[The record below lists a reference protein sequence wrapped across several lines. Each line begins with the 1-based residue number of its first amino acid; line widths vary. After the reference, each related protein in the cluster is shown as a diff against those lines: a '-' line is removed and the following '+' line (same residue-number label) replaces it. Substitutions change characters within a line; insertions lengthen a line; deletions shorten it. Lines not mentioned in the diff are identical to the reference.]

1 MRVAIVED
9 ELYTRKEIKK
19 LLEKYGTENGVSFQI
34 TEFADGDSITENYS
48 SSYDLILM
56 DVEMPF
62 VDGMTASEEIRKVDQ
77 EVTIIFITNAPQY
90 AIKGYKVGALD
101 YILKPVSY
109 YAFSESLKRAIMKIR
124 ARHPEDNYITISVKG
139 GVRKIGINSIDYVE
153 VIDHDLY
160 FHVGTSLIETRG
172 TIREVENQLAPYHFF
187 KCNKGC
193 LINLAKVTGY
203 HRNDV
208 IVGNSTLPVSRSRK
222 KLLQEAIHAY
232 LDGVT

>member
-9 ELYTRKEIKK
+9 ELHTRREIKR
-19 LLEKYGTENGVSFQI
+19 LLERYAAENSVSFHI

-48 SSYDLILM
+48 GCYDLILM

-62 VDGMTASEEIRKVDQ
+62 VDGMTASEEIRRVDQ

-90 AIKGYKVGALD
+90 AIKGYKVGALA

-109 YAFSESLKRAIMKIR
+109 YAFSESVKRAIMKIR
-124 ARHPEDNYITISVKG
+124 ARHPDDNYITISVKG
-139 GVRKIGINSIDYVE
+139 GARKIGVSSIDYVE
-153 VIDHDLY
+153 VIDHDLF
-160 FHVGTSLIETRG
+160 FHVGTDVIGTRG
-172 TIREVENQLAPYHFF
+172 TIREVENELAPHHFF

-203 HRNDV
+203 HKNDV

-222 KLLQEAIHAY
+222 KQLQEAIHAY

>member
-9 ELYTRKEIKK
+9 ELHTRREIRR
-19 LLEKYGTENGVSFQI
+19 LLERYADENGVSFQI
-34 TEFADGDSITENYS
+34 AEFADGDSITDNYKGC
-48 SSYDLILM
+48 YDLILM

-62 VDGMTASEEIRKVDQ
+62 VDGMTAAEEIRRSDQ

-109 YAFSESLKRAIMKIR
+109 YAFSESIKRALAKIK
-124 ARHPEDNYITISVKG
+124 ARQPDDNHITISVNG
-139 GVRKIGINSIDYVE
+139 GVRRIGVASIDYVE
-153 VIDHDLY
+153 VIDHDLF
-160 FHVGTSLIETRG
+160 FHVGTDVIGTRG
-172 TIREVENQLAPYHFF
+172 TIREVENELAPHHFF

-203 HRNDV
+203 HKNDV
-208 IVGNSTLPVSRSRK
+208 IIGNSTLPVSRSRK
-222 KLLQEAIHAY
+222 KQLQEAIHAY

>member
-1 MRVAIVED
+1 MKVAIVED
-9 ELYTRKEIKK
+9 ELHTRKEIRRHI
-19 LLEKYGTENGVSFQI
+19 ERYAVENGVSFQI

-48 SSYDLILM
+48 GSYDLILM
-56 DVEMPF
+56 DVEMPL
-62 VDGMTASEEIRKVDQ
+62 VDGMEAAGEIRKVDQ

-109 YAFSESLKRAIMKIR
+109 YAFSESIKRAITKIR
-124 ARHPEDNYITISVKG
+124 ARRPDDDYITISVKG
-139 GVRKIGINSIDYVE
+139 GARKIGVSSIDYVE

-160 FHVGTSLIETRG
+160 FHVGTELIETRG
-172 TIREVENQLAPYHFF
+172 TIRDVENELAPYHFF

-193 LINLAKVTGY
+193 LINLARVTGY

-208 IVGNSTLPVSRSRK
+208 VVGKTMLPVSRSRK
-222 KLLQEAIHAY
+222 KPLQEAIHAY

>member
-1 MRVAIVED
+1 MRVAIAED
-9 ELYTRKEIKK
+9 ELHTRREIRR
-19 LLEKYGTENGVSFQI
+19 LLERYGAENGVSFQI
-34 TEFADGDSITENYS
+34 AEFADGDSITEKYS
-48 SSYDLILM
+48 GSYDLILM

-62 VDGMTASEEIRKVDQ
+62 VDGMTAAEEIRKVDQ

-109 YAFSESLKRAIMKIR
+109 YAFSESIKRAIAKIR
-124 ARHPEDNYITISVKG
+124 ARHPDDNYITIFVKG
-139 GVRKIGINSIDYVE
+139 GARKIGVNSIDYVE
-153 VIDHDLY
+153 VIDHDLF
-160 FHVGTSLIETRG
+160 FHAGEELIETRG
-172 TIREVENQLAPYHFF
+172 TIRDVENELAPYHFF

-203 HRNDV
+203 NKNDV
-208 IVGNSTLPVSRSRK
+208 VVGKNTLPVSRSRK
-222 KLLQEAIHAY
+222 KPLQEAIHAY